1 MTEPARRGFSR
12 SREPAWLKW
21 LLIGIVYLIVVV
33 LIIVPL
39 LQVFSIALSAG
50 WNAFVQKALVDPD
63 SLHAMWM
70 TFVVSS
76 ISVTINI
83 FFGMALAWAVA
94 RFQFPGRTLLI
105 SMVDLP
111 FAISPV
117 AVGLM
122 FMLLFGR
129 QGFFGSTLEEWGIEI
144 VFSTP
149 GLILA
154 TTFVTLPFIAREL
167 IPVMEAIGP
176 DEELA
181 AITLGASGWQ
191 MFWLVTIPNIRWALL
206 YGVILCTARAMGE
219 FGAVSVLS
227 GKIAGSTETMPLRV
241 DKLFHE
247 HDEPGAFAV
256 ASILTLFALMTLIA
270 KAALEHWVLASI
282 KKPDA
287 NEL

>member
-39 LQVFSIALSAG
+39 LQVFSIALSSG

-83 FFGMALAWAVA
+83 FFGVALAWAVA

-287 NEL
+287 DEL

>member
-1 MTEPARRGFSR
+1 MTEPAQRGFSR
-12 SREPAWLKW
+12 SRDPVWLKW

-50 WNAFVQKALVDPD
+50 WDAFVQKALVDPD

-83 FFGMALAWAVA
+83 FFGVALAWAVA

-247 HDEPGAFAV
+247 HDEPGAFAI

-287 NEL
+287 DEL

>member
-39 LQVFSIALSAG
+39 LQVFLIALSAG

-83 FFGMALAWAVA
+83 FFGVALAWAVA

-287 NEL
+287 DEL

>member
-21 LLIGIVYLIVVV
+21 LLIGIVYLIVLL

-50 WNAFVQKALVDPD
+50 WEAFVQKALVDPD

-83 FFGMALAWAVA
+83 FFGVALAWAVA

-287 NEL
+287 DEL

>member
-83 FFGMALAWAVA
+83 FFGVALAWAVA

-129 QGFFGSTLEEWGIEI
+129 QGFFGSTLDEWGIEI

-287 NEL
+287 DEL

>member
-50 WNAFVQKALVDPD
+50 WEAFVQKALVDPD

-83 FFGMALAWAVA
+83 FFGVALAWAVA

-129 QGFFGSTLEEWGIEI
+129 QGFFWEY
-144 VFSTP
+144 
-149 GLILA
+149 
-154 TTFVTLPFIAREL
+154 
-167 IPVMEAIGP
+167 
-176 DEELA
+176 
-181 AITLGASGWQ
+181 SG
-191 MFWLVTIPNIRWALL
+191 
-206 YGVILCTARAMGE
+206 
-219 FGAVSVLS
+219 
-227 GKIAGSTETMPLRV
+227 RV
-241 DKLFHE
+241 
-247 HDEPGAFAV
+247 G
-256 ASILTLFALMTLIA
+256 
-270 KAALEHWVLASI
+270 
-282 KKPDA
+282 
-287 NEL
+287 N

>member
-1 MTEPARRGFSR
+1 MTEPAARGFSR
-12 SREPAWLKW
+12 SREPAWVKW
-21 LLIGIVYLIVVV
+21 LLIGAVYLIVTV
-33 LIIVPL
+33 LIVIPVV
-39 LQVFSIALSAG
+39 QVFCIAFSAG
-50 WNAFVQKALVDPD
+50 IEMFIQKALVDHD
-63 SLHAMWM
+63 SRHAMWM
-70 TFVVSS
+70 TFWVTL

-83 FFGMALAWAVA
+83 FFGVALAWAVA
-94 RFQFPGRTLLI
+94 RFKFPGRTLLI

-129 QGFFGSTLEEWGIEI
+129 QGFFGAWLDEWGIEI

-191 MFWLVTIPNIRWALL
+191 MFWLITIPNIRWALL
-206 YGVILCTARAMGE
+206 YGIILCTARAMGE

-227 GKIAGSTETMPLRV
+227 GKIAGLTETMPLRI
-241 DKLFHE
+241 DKLFNE
-247 HDEPGAFAV
+247 HDEQGAFAI
-256 ASILTLFALMTLIA
+256 AAILTLFSLITLAAKALM
-270 KAALEHWVLASI
+270 EHWVLASI

-287 NEL
+287 DEL